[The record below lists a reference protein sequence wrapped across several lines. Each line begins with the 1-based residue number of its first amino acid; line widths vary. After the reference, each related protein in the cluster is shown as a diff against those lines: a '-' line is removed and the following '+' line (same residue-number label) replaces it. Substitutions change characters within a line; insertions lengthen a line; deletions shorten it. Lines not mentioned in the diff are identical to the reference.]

1 MKFKFTKKDI
11 MTIPNLL
18 TLFRII
24 MIPFLVVYYIKYQ
37 DYKATIIVLIMSG
50 ITDVADGFIA
60 RKFHMVSDFGKLFDP
75 IADKLTQASL
85 ALCLWTRFPNM
96 IYIFILMAIKET
108 IMFITGYMS
117 VKSSGEMLAAV
128 WHGKVNTV
136 LIYTVILTHIIWY
149 DIPTHTSDTLL
160 FLVACMMIL
169 SLILYARM
177 NIKKY
182 KEFKG

>member
-1 MKFKFTKKDI
+1 
-11 MTIPNLL
+11 
-18 TLFRII
+18 
-24 MIPFLVVYYIKYQ
+24 
-37 DYKATIIVLIMSG
+37 
-50 ITDVADGFIA
+50 
-60 RKFHMVSDFGKLFDP
+60 
-75 IADKLTQASL
+75 
-85 ALCLWTRFPNM
+85 
-96 IYIFILMAIKET
+96 MAIKET

-149 DIPTHTSDTLL
+149 NIPMHTSDLLL

-182 KEFKG
+182 KAFKE